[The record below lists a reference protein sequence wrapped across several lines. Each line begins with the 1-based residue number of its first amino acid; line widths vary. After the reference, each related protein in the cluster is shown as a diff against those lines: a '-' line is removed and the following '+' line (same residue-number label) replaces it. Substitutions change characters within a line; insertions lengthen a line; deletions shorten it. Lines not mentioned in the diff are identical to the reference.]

1 MREARVLSRI
11 EDPKVPPDWKDDRIA
26 RSPSAKVHAVGH
38 DPAGRLRYRYHDNH
52 RERKER
58 EKFEPVPGPADRLPE
73 VRRFT
78 SYHLGRKRPGREKV
92 FAHLAQNGP
101 NEVFTHGQRSDSMLT
116 LAKE

>member
-1 MREARVLSRI
+1 
-11 EDPKVPPDWKDDRIA
+11 
-26 RSPSAKVHAVGH
+26 VHAAGH
-38 DPAGRLRYRYHDNH
+38 DPAGRLRYRHHDNH

-78 SYHLGRKRPGREKV
+78 SNHPGRKRLEREKV
-92 FAHLAQNGP
+92 FARFAQNGP
-101 NEVFTHGQRSDSMLT
+101 NEVFTHGQSSVSMST